1 MLIDVRTAML
11 LTAGIT
17 FLLSIALAF
26 TSWRQRGPQRQAAVL
41 WLYATA
47 LQSLA
52 WLLLGLRDLIP
63 DLFSVLLG
71 NTVLCLAYAQYAR
84 SLHAFNGHT
93 GRWQLPNWIALCVI
107 PPVAAYSWPQSN
119 VQMRTVVT
127 STIVLLLCLIVAY
140 EALRAPRPRSTS
152 RLIIAS
158 PFLLGALLLLVRVV
172 FEAVNPVP
180 LTSGMASTP
189 MQGLMFGYAAL
200 VPVIATFGF
209 VLLCAEQTRAELEQ
223 LAATDPLTGA
233 LNRRMLEQ
241 LVSTQLAEARR
252 RPRPLS
258 VLLLDVDKFKN
269 INDNFGH
276 DAGDMVLKAV
286 VAASRL
292 QLRPGDLIG
301 RLGGEEF
308 LIVLD
313 NTGEAEAVQVAER
326 LRAAVADLDLGEG
339 DCRVPLS
346 ISIGVASRKSERS
359 DFGELVRRADR
370 AMYAAKSAGR
380 NRVVTGELE
389 MPVGTVVQ

>member
-26 TSWRQRGPQRQAAVL
+26 TLWRQRGPQRQAAVL
-41 WLYATA
+41 WVYGTA
-47 LQSLA
+47 LQPVA

-63 DLFSVLLG
+63 DLLSVLLG
-71 NTVLCLAYAQYAR
+71 NILICLAYAQYSRA
-84 SLHAFNGHT
+84 LHAFNSNSGSWH
-93 GRWQLPNWIALCVI
+93 LPNWIALSVI
-107 PPVAAYSWPQSN
+107 APVAAYTWPQSN
-119 VQMRTVVT
+119 VPMRTVVT
-127 STIVLLLCLIVAY
+127 STIVLLLFLIATY
-140 EALRAPRPRSTS
+140 EALRAPRPRSAS
-152 RLIIAS
+152 RLITAS
-158 PFLLGALLLLVRVV
+158 TFLLGALLLLARAV
-172 FEAVNPVP
+172 FEAVNPAP

-209 VLLCAEQTRAELEQ
+209 VLMCSEHARAELET
-223 LAATDPLTGA
+223 LAATDPLTGS

-241 LVSTQLAEARR
+241 LVTTQLAEARR

-276 DAGDMVLKAV
+276 DVGDMVLKAV

-313 NTGEAEAVQVAER
+313 DTGETEAVQVAER
-326 LRAAVADLDLGEG
+326 LRAAIAGLDLGEG
-339 DCRVPLS
+339 DYRVPLS

-380 NRVVTGELE
+380 NRVVTGEIE
-389 MPVGTVVQ
+389 MPVVTVVH